1 MHQKYSIL
9 INSCDK
15 YSDVWPMFFHIF
27 KKTWTSNFPRIFL
40 STEEKQV
47 VCEDLNIQCLNI
59 SDAKTKDIPWG
70 ERLKDCLAR
79 IDSDYVLMLL
89 EDFYFESEIDVN
101 AIDKCVDYLNKNNDI
116 IAFQFLHASKHRYS
130 NKAERN
136 EFYGFLQRRRLS
148 KFLINA
154 GPALWR
160 KSDLINL
167 TKDTDNPWEWEYFGS
182 FRTWFYGKKIY
193 CWADESKKIFDY
205 DFVHGGAVH
214 RGKWVGYKLR
224 ELSEKYSFPL
234 DYGDREIEEDWM
246 KSETRNKKEAYF
258 KRLPTIIVNRIKIVI
273 NIFAG
278 IKTRFLS
285 KKREKSYETNK
296 FE

>member
-40 STEEKQV
+40 NTEEKQV

-116 IAFQFLHASKHRYS
+116 IAFQFLHASKHRY
-130 NKAERN
+130 
-136 EFYGFLQRRRLS
+136 
-148 KFLINA
+148 
-154 GPALWR
+154 
-160 KSDLINL
+160 
-167 TKDTDNPWEWEYFGS
+167 
-182 FRTWFYGKKIY
+182 
-193 CWADESKKIFDY
+193 
-205 DFVHGGAVH
+205 VH